1 MSGQTFTLTN
11 DDFNKILENSQLT
24 FESNEL
30 QSIENNELLIIL
42 EKNCGFR
49 LLCKVNKDNGI
60 STLYNILRN
69 YWTEYVMTPY
79 IIQNNER
86 ITITYND
93 NYTVDQFTSY
103 FDVDKFIYNN
113 NDKQLILHRFY
124 IDYNHH

>member
-24 FESNEL
+24 IESNEL

-42 EKNCGFR
+42 EKSCGFR

-60 STLYNILRN
+60 SILYNILRN